1 MKIVVLVKDVPDT
14 FVDRK
19 LSLETGL
26 ADREASDNILD
37 EICERAVEVAL
48 KAAEKNDDVEVVA
61 LSMGRGAAAGTV
73 RKALAMGADSGVHI
87 DDEDLLG
94 ADLTLTA
101 EVIEKAIEKTGFDL
115 VIAGDQST
123 DGSAGMLPA
132 MLAERLGVPLASGL
146 SEVEIT
152 GEKVSGVRGTEDGV
166 SQVSAPLPAVISIT
180 EANPDGRFP
189 NFKGIMAAKKKPV
202 ENLTL
207 TDLGVSA
214 DPGAAPRAIMV
225 SIAEKPPREAG
236 TKVVDEGDAGR
247 QLAEFLISNRLV

>member
-1 MKIVVLVKDVPDT
+1 MRIIVLVKDVPDT
-14 FVDRK
+14 YVDRT

-48 KAAEKNDDVEVVA
+48 KAAEQNEGAEVVA
-61 LSMGRGAAAGTV
+61 LTVGRSDAAGTL
-73 RKALAMGADSGVHI
+73 RKALAMGVDSGVHVT
-87 DDEDLLG
+87 DEGMLG

-101 EVIEKAIEKTGFDL
+101 EVVEKAITKGGFDL
-115 VIAGDQST
+115 VIAGNQST

-146 SEVEIT
+146 SSVEVSADKVT
-152 GEKVSGVRGTEDGV
+152 GTRPTDDGV
-166 SQVSAPLPAVISIT
+166 AQISTALPAVISIT

-202 ENLTL
+202 ETFSLE
-207 TDLGVSA
+207 DLGVSA
-214 DPGAAPRAIMV
+214 DPALAPRAIMV
-225 SIAEKPPREAG
+225 SVSEKPPREAG
-236 TKVVDEGDAGR
+236 TKVVDEGDAGK

>member
-1 MKIVVLVKDVPDT
+1 MRIVVLVKDVPDT

-48 KAAEKNDDVEVVA
+48 KASESNDDVEIVA
-61 LSMGRGAAAGTV
+61 LSMGRSDAAGTL
-73 RKALAMGADSGVHI
+73 RKALAMGVDSGVHI
-87 DDEDLLG
+87 DDEGLLG

-101 EVIEKAIEKTGFDL
+101 EVMEKAIAKAGFDL
-115 VIAGDQST
+115 IIAGNEST
-123 DGSAGMLPA
+123 DGTAGMLPA

-146 SEVEIT
+146 SAVEVTADKVT
-152 GEKVSGVRGTEDGV
+152 GTRPTDDGV
-166 SQVSAPLPAVISIT
+166 AQISTSLPAVVSIT

-202 ENLTL
+202 ETFTL
-207 TDLGVSA
+207 EDLGVSA
-214 DPGAAPRAIMV
+214 DPSLAPRAIMV

-236 TKVVDEGDAGR
+236 TKVVDEGDAGT

>member
-1 MKIVVLVKDVPDT
+1 MRIVVLVKDVPDT

-48 KAAEKNDDVEVVA
+48 AHADAADDVEVVA
-61 LSMGRGAAAGTV
+61 LSMGRDAAAGTI

-87 DDEDLLG
+87 DDEELLG

-101 EVIEKAIEKTGFDL
+101 EVIAAALQKTGFDL
-115 VIAGDQST
+115 VIAGNQST
-123 DGSAGMLPA
+123 DGSGGVLAA

-146 SEVEIT
+146 ASVEIAA
-152 GEKVSGVRGTEDGV
+152 EQVSGSRPTDDGV
-166 SQVSAPLPAVISIT
+166 AQVSAPLPAVISIT

-189 NFKGIMAAKKKPV
+189 NFKGIMAAKKKPL
-202 ENLTL
+202 ETYTL
-207 TDLGVSA
+207 EDLGVSA
-214 DPGAAPRAIMV
+214 DPALAPRSILV

-236 TKVVDEGDAGR
+236 QKVVDEGEAGK

>member
-37 EICERAVEVAL
+37 EICERAMEVAL
-48 KAAEKNDDVEVVA
+48 RISESTGDCEVVA
-61 LSMGRGAAAGTV
+61 LSMGRSEAAGTI

-87 DDEDLLG
+87 VDEGLLG

-101 EVIEKAIEKTGFDL
+101 EAMANALEKTGFDL
-115 VIAGDQST
+115 VIAGNQST

-146 SEVEIT
+146 SAVEASADKI
-152 GEKVSGVRGTEDGV
+152 SGTRPTDDGV
-166 SQVSAPLPAVISIT
+166 AQVS
-180 EANPDGRFP
+180 
-189 NFKGIMAAKKKPV
+189 
-202 ENLTL
+202 
-207 TDLGVSA
+207 
-214 DPGAAPRAIMV
+214 
-225 SIAEKPPREAG
+225 
-236 TKVVDEGDAGR
+236 
-247 QLAEFLISNRLV
+247 